1 MKLSTILSAFL
12 VTTPALSVLGSLALS
27 PMIAQAAD
35 ASAVLKKIDKD
46 ASVFSDTSYTATM
59 DIYKNGTKKTTLE
72 FNMVMKGL
80 TKQLIEFV
88 APGDVAGMKILMV
101 GDELHMYS
109 PEFKKVRKIAAHT
122 ESQGF
127 FNSEFRA
134 EDMIMAKLSDR
145 FDAEISG
152 QAGNETTLTLTPKA
166 EVESQF
172 SKLEVTIDKTKG
184 GVTKIK
190 YFDGS
195 GNATREQT
203 RGGWVKIEGATM
215 PTEISMKNLKTGA
228 ETKIKLS
235 NVQVNQGVEDDLFSR
250 RTLLR

>member
-12 VTTPALSVLGSLALS
+12 VTAPAFTVLGSLALS

-46 ASVFSDTSYTATM
+46 ASVFTDTSYTATM
-59 DIYKNGTKKTTLE
+59 EIHKGGVKKTTLE

-80 TKQLIEFV
+80 TKQYIEFV

-127 FNSEFRA
+127 LGSEFTA
-134 EDMIMAKLSDR
+134 EDMVMAKLSDR
-145 FDAEISG
+145 FDATIGG
-152 QAGNETTLTLTPKA
+152 QSGNETTLILTPKA
-166 EVESQF
+166 DVQSNF

-195 GNATREQT
+195 GTAVREQT
-203 RGGWVKIEGATM
+203 RGGWVKVEGQTM
-215 PTEISMKNLKTGA
+215 PTEISMMNLKTGA

-235 NVQVNQGVEDDLFSR
+235 NVLVNQGVEDDLFSR

>member
-1 MKLSTILSAFL
+1 MKSSTILAAFL
-12 VTTPALSVLGSLALS
+12 VTAPAVAVLGSLVLS
-27 PMIAQAAD
+27 PTVAQAAD

-59 DIYKNGTKKTTLE
+59 EIYKGGTKKTTLE

-80 TKQLIEFV
+80 TKQYIEFV

-127 FNSEFRA
+127 LGSEFTA
-134 EDMIMAKLSDR
+134 EDMVMAQLSAR
-145 FDAEISG
+145 FDAELSG
-152 QAGNETTLTLTPKA
+152 QAGNETILTLTPKA
-166 EVESQF
+166 EVQSQF

-203 RGGWVKIEGATM
+203 RGGWVKVEGQTM
-215 PTEISMKNLKTGA
+215 PTEISMMNLKTGA

-235 NVQVNQGVEDDLFSR
+235 NVKVNQGVEDDLFSR